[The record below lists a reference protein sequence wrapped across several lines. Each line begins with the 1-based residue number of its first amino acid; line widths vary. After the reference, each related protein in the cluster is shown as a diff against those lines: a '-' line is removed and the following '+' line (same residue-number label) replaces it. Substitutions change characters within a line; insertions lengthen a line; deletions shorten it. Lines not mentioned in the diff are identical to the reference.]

1 MGHFV
6 GTFPVLTIALSFLVC
21 GIASIGMVKFKETD
35 ITEKLWVP
43 SYSRIQEE
51 KKWMTENF
59 PPDTRYAKVIAVE
72 NNILSPRSLNA
83 VRLSKVSWFF
93 VGVFSDYGNA
103 VLHSVFNLVCFF
115 YINSDVITIFLLL

>member
-6 GTFPVLTIALSFLVC
+6 GTFPVLTIVLSFLVC

-35 ITEKLWVP
+35 VTEKLWVP

-83 VRLSKVSWFF
+83 VRLSKVSIFRLMPYLIQF
-93 VGVFSDYGNA
+93 QIRFVFS
-103 VLHSVFNLVCFF
+103 
-115 YINSDVITIFLLL
+115 I

>member
-72 NNILSPRSLNA
+72 NNVLSPRSLNA
-83 VRLSKVSWFF
+83 VRLSKVSCFF
-93 VGVFSDYGNA
+93 VGFIQINA